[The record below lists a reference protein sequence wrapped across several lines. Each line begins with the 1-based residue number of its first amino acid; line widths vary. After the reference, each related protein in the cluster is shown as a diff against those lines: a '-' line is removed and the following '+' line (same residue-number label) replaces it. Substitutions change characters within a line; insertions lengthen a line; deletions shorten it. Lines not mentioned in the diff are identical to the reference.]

1 MEYKKNRIHSF
12 IYAFEGIKTLFR
24 ETPNAVIHLVAAIA
38 ALLLGLIFHIST
50 VEWLILILLI
60 GGVVAMEAMN
70 SALEHLS
77 DYTSKKEID
86 PTIKKAKDLSAAA
99 VLMMA
104 IAALVAGVIIFL
116 PKIIHLFS

>member
-1 MEYKKNRIHSF
+1 MEYIKNRIHSF

-24 ETPNAVIHLVAAIA
+24 ETPNAVIQLAAAIA
-38 ALLLGLIFHIST
+38 AILLGLIFHIST
-50 VEWLILILLI
+50 MEWLILILVI
-60 GGVVAMEAMN
+60 GGVVALEAMN

-99 VLMMA
+99 VLIMA
-104 IAALVAGVIIFL
+104 IAALAVGVIIFL

>member
-1 MEYKKNRIHSF
+1 MEYIKNRIHSF

-24 ETPNAVIHLVAAIA
+24 ETPNAMIQLAAAIA
-38 ALLLGLIFHIST
+38 AILLGLIFHIST
-50 VEWLILILLI
+50 VEWLILILVI
-60 GGVVAMEAMN
+60 GGVVALEAMN

-99 VLMMA
+99 VLIMA
-104 IAALVAGVIIFL
+104 IAALAVGVIIFL

>member
-12 IYAFEGIKTLFR
+12 VYAFEGIKTLFR

-70 SALEHLS
+70 SALGHLS

-99 VLMMA
+99 VLIMA
-104 IAALVAGVIIFL
+104 IAALIVGAIIFL
-116 PKIIHLFS
+116 PEIIHLFS

>member
-1 MEYKKNRIHSF
+1 MEYIKNRIHSF

-24 ETPNAVIHLVAAIA
+24 ETPNAMIQLAAAIA
-38 ALLLGLIFHIST
+38 AILLGLIFHIST
-50 VEWLILILLI
+50 VEWLILILVI
-60 GGVVAMEAMN
+60 GGVVALEAMN
-70 SALEHLS
+70 SALENLS

-99 VLMMA
+99 VLIMA
-104 IAALVAGVIIFL
+104 IAALAVGVIIFL